1 LPLPVLVAIV
11 GVGIALVVLVVHLT
25 GGSRIAEIAGKGAA
39 VERFR
44 IDFPDVEVIRCIIS
58 SDRRDAVLELSDGHV
73 GLVHAIGSNYLT
85 RFVNRGEMAAMP
97 APSRRRAWSTSIRA
111 TSHGRARICISP
123 TTKRPDGR
131 RHVRLPGRNR
141 QQASS
146 VMDLSQVIPNFP
158 DVTQFAIPFFISR
171 CWRTGLAE
179 AHTPRTRPVSRPA
192 TR

>member
-73 GLVHAIGSNYLT
+73 GLVHAIGSKYLT

-97 APSRRRAWSTSIRA
+97 SAKEEGVVDLYTGDITWPRAHMHFADNETAGTVAGMFASVLDETANKRA
-111 TSHGRARICISP
+111 A
-123 TTKRPDGR
+123 
-131 RHVRLPGRNR
+131 
-141 QQASS
+141 
-146 VMDLSQVIPNFP
+146 
-158 DVTQFAIPFFISR
+158 
-171 CWRTGLAE
+171 
-179 AHTPRTRPVSRPA
+179 
-192 TR
+192 